1 MIKQITC
8 FLPALVLSTLLFGQ
22 AERTKKTRSS
32 GDNVS
37 AGASIHFPIGNF
49 SKSHTMGVGLDASP
63 ARHTF
68 GLLRFKKIAFTYNAG
83 VAYYIGKKIHLID
96 YYYDYPGFTFIH
108 AYAGLLYNPLKKLN
122 VNLLAGPALGIYKK
136 DTRFN
141 IGARLEGSY
150 YIRKTSI
157 AAGPLLNMMLEP
169 GTQPLWSV
177 GLKFRM
183 DL

>member
-1 MIKQITC
+1 MTKWVIC
-8 FLPALVLSTLLFGQ
+8 FFTALGSSVILFGQ
-22 AERTKKTRSS
+22 AERTKRTRSS

-37 AGASIHFPIGNF
+37 VGLSINAPVGNF
-49 SKSHTMGVGLDASP
+49 SKTHFLGIGLDASP
-63 ARHTF
+63 ARHKF
-68 GLLRFKKIAFTYNAG
+68 GLMSFKKIAFTYNG
-83 VAYYIGKKIHLID
+83 GIAYYLGEKIRTID
-96 YYYDYPGFTFIH
+96 YTYEYPGFTFIH
-108 AYAGLLYNPLKKLN
+108 GYAGLLYNPLKKLT

-141 IGARLEGSY
+141 IGSRLEGSY

-157 AAGPLLNMMLEP
+157 AAGPILSMMLEP
-169 GTQPLWSV
+169 GTEPLWSV